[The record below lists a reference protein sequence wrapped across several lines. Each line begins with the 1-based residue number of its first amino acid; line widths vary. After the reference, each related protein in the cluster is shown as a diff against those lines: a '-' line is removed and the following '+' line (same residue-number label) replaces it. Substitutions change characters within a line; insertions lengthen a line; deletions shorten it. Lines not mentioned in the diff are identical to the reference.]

1 MASIWLPLNSV
12 TKSFW
17 YINSI
22 GKNQRV
28 CVSAKT
34 DRPLTYKI
42 SKVNDTKPIGIVKVT
57 LDQDNFN
64 QFTDYIERD
73 KDGYIIGMWADYY
86 SSNIGT
92 DTKDD
97 DISSSSVLTLSASNQ
112 TLRVGGSYKTITA
125 TIKTDTEITDQYKFS
140 KDSWKVLCDDSDVTD
155 DLITFKETAQNNA
168 IKIKFA
174 NDRSYIG
181 KNITVR
187 CTVDKM
193 VGEIQLSLIG

>member
-1 MASIWLPLNSV
+1 MASVWLPLNSV

-86 SSNIGT
+86 ANNIGT
-92 DTKDD
+92 EQKDG
-97 DISSSSVLTLSASNQ
+97 IVQPSPVLSLSTSNQ
-112 TLRVGGSYKTITA
+112 TLRVGGSYKTVTA
-125 TIKTDTEITDQYKFS
+125 TIKTDAEITDQYNFT
-140 KDSWKVLCDDSDVTD
+140 KDNWSFLCNGSDIADLVTV
-155 DLITFKETAQNNA
+155 KETAQNNA